1 LIVKSSVK
9 PNPISAAFAG
19 GLIFM
24 MGAAAVAHVNWT
36 QVNGPHPDLAVVYS
50 FSETGPLTVDTMA
63 VAPGLG
69 QSPDLALVPALPN
82 PTTASIALTSTDVV
96 SAPFG
101 PRSLLLPSRQILDTT
116 ATVGTLPTTG
126 PLTIEGWLKWPT
138 GFDSASLTF
147 GFRSGARIL
156 VTRDVNNPAND
167 RFGVAATHGSYVSAP
182 GFTNWVDVGTEEAP
196 IGDWIHVAVTLSVED
211 PIYFEPATNHDH
223 YTTGTLA
230 RFFLNGHLVG
240 PTNNTAVNVG
250 GAAGLQ
256 LHNPS
261 RVRVG
266 TLSGGN
272 VLVDEVAI
280 WNRDWSA
287 NGTVLNAFDNGRVIP
302 AAVQDWAMYE

>member
-1 LIVKSSVK
+1 
-9 PNPISAAFAG
+9 
-19 GLIFM
+19 
-24 MGAAAVAHVNWT
+24 
-36 QVNGPHPDLAVVYS
+36 
-50 FSETGPLTVDTMA
+50 
-63 VAPGLG
+63 
-69 QSPDLALVPALPN
+69 
-82 PTTASIALTSTDVV
+82 
-96 SAPFG
+96 
-101 PRSLLLPSRQILDTT
+101 
-116 ATVGTLPTTG
+116 
-126 PLTIEGWLKWPT
+126 LKWPT

-240 PTNNTAVNVG
+240 STNNTAVNVG
-250 GAAGLQ
+250 GVAGLQ